1 MASLDGGGFLS
12 AEIHVSF
19 DEVFY
24 WMIILLGFEQKEAMF
39 LTEQAL
45 YPN

>member
-19 DEVFY
+19 DEVVH
-24 WMIILLGFEQKEAMF
+24 WMIGFEQKEAMF